1 MQSTELAPFMQ
12 LHIVQVFVP
21 SCVSTSSM
29 CYLYCRWSFAVGFV
43 AFTWLMFASV
53 VFMLPVA
60 YPITALGFNFAPA
73 AIGGLLLLMLVA
85 WVMSARFWFSG
96 PHTDVDNSDVVKV
109 RYWIS
114 DPPRLGLRC
123 PT

>member
-1 MQSTELAPFMQ
+1 M
-12 LHIVQVFVP
+12 
-21 SCVSTSSM
+21 
-29 CYLYCRWSFAVGFV
+29 GFV

-60 YPITALGFNFAPA
+60 YPITALDFNSAPV
-73 AIGGLLLLMLVA
+73 AIGRLLLLILVA